1 MIGFVIVY
9 ESDIQGFRDDV
20 LSNRIEERI
29 YANFVRAN
37 HHSVS
42 KSEVQSWKNS
52 LAHMDRV
59 LADASIPDSAG
70 VAVEFTIPGSTK
82 RIDFVVTGFGPEKQ
96 RAAVIVELKQ
106 WTEATL
112 TTKDAIVE
120 TFVGGGRREVNHPS
134 YQAWSYATLLTD
146 FNEAVRSAPI
156 HLHPCAYL
164 HNCESPEIIRN
175 DFYREHV
182 AKAPAFLKDD
192 AVKLRAFIRDHIR
205 YGDKKSVIVEILNG
219 TIRPSKNLADSL
231 VALLKKN
238 PEFTLIDDQKLV
250 YETALALAKKA
261 QTGKKQV
268 LIVEGGPGTGK
279 TVVAVNLLVRLT
291 EGRLNVR
298 YVTKNAAPRAVYEAK
313 LKGHFKK
320 TAISNLFSGPDR
332 LHTVEA
338 DTFGVLVVDEAH
350 RLREKSGIFS
360 NLGENQILEAIRA
373 SRCCVFFVDDAQK
386 VSLKD
391 IGSIAEIR
399 RLAKKESAEVTEAK
413 LESQF
418 RCNGSDGFLG
428 WIDHTLGIRA
438 TANTTLEGV
447 TYDFRVCESASQLR
461 ELIESRNRLA
471 NKARMVAGYCWPWKS
486 KKDKDAKDIV
496 FPEGG
501 FAAQWNLQEDGG
513 TWIMR
518 PDSVKQIGCIHTC
531 QGLEV
536 DYVGVIIGHDYVVRD
551 GKWVAFPERRAK
563 EDQTMRGFAKLLLN
577 DRLAGQRRIEEII
590 RNTYRTL
597 MTRGA
602 RGCYVFSVDKETN
615 AYLSAC
621 MGAVRQCEESLP
633 LVDEVKISARHPFR
647 VLAESERERIPSV
660 RLFPNLKAAAG
671 AFQTSVEDDCE
682 WVELTDSFRPSQDLF
697 IVQVK
702 GESMNRRI
710 PNGSWCLFNRNTKG
724 SRQEKIVL
732 VKHAAISDPENG
744 GSYTVK
750 RYRSMKRLSEGEWSH
765 ETITLWPESN
775 DRSFL
780 PIHVSPTDGENFAV
794 IGEFVAVLA

>member
-1 MIGFVIVY
+1 MIVY
-9 ESDIQGFRDDV
+9 ESDVKGFREDV

-29 YANFVRAN
+29 CSQFVKANR
-37 HHSVS
+37 HSVS
-42 KSEVQSWKNS
+42 RSEVQSWKNS

-59 LADASIPDSAG
+59 LSDSAIPENAG
-70 VAVEFTIPGSTK
+70 VAVEFTIPGSAK

-96 RAAVIVELKQ
+96 RSAIIVELKQ

-112 TTKDAIVE
+112 TNKDAVVE
-120 TFVGGGRREVNHPS
+120 TFVGGGMREMNHPS

-146 FNEAVRSAPI
+146 FNEAVRNTPI
-156 HLHPCAYL
+156 YLHPCAYL
-164 HNCESPEIIRN
+164 HNCESPDTIRN
-175 DFYREHV
+175 TFYSDHV

-192 AVKLRAFIRDHIR
+192 AAKLRSFIRDHIR

-219 TIRPSKNLADSL
+219 RIRPSRNLADNLAS
-231 VALLKKN
+231 LLKGN

-261 QTGKKQV
+261 QRGKRQV

-279 TVVAVNLLVRLT
+279 TVVAINLLVRLT
-291 EGRLNVR
+291 EGHLNTR
-298 YVTKNAAPRAVYEAK
+298 YITKNAAPRAVYEVK

-320 TAISNLFSGPDR
+320 NAISNLFSGPDG
-332 LHTVEA
+332 LHTVEGN
-338 DTFGVLVVDEAH
+338 TFDALVIDEAH
-350 RLREKSGIFS
+350 RLRQKSGLFA
-360 NLGENQILEAIRA
+360 NLGENQIAEAIRA
-373 SRCCVFFVDDAQK
+373 SRFCVFFVDDAQR

-391 IGSIAEIR
+391 IGSVAEIR
-399 RLAKKESAEVTEAK
+399 RLAKSESAEVTEAK

-428 WIDHTLGIRA
+428 WIDNTLGLRS
-438 TANTTLEGV
+438 TANQTLEGIS
-447 TYDFRVCESASQLR
+447 YDFRVCDSPSQLR
-461 ELIESRNRLA
+461 DLIEARNKIA

-486 KKDKDAKDIV
+486 KKEKDANDIV
-496 FPEGG
+496 FPEEG
-501 FAAQWNLQEDGG
+501 FSAQWNLQEDGG
-513 TWIMR
+513 TWILR

-536 DYVGVIIGHDYVVRD
+536 DYVGVIMGHDYVVRD
-551 GKWVAFPERRAK
+551 GKWVAFPQRRAK

-577 DRLAGQRRIEEII
+577 DRLNGQLQIESII
-590 RNTYRTL
+590 KNTYRTL

-602 RGCYVFSVDKETN
+602 RGCYVYSVDEETN
-615 AYLSAC
+615 AYLKSC
-621 MGAVRQCEESLP
+621 IGVQSQT
-633 LVDEVKISARHPFR
+633 DEISSVIAAPVHTARHPFQ
-647 VLAESERERIPSV
+647 VVSPGERTSVPCV

-671 AFQTSVEDDCE
+671 VFLSSSEDECE
-682 WVELTDSFRPSQDLF
+682 WVELPETFKPSADLF
-697 IVQVK
+697 IVQIQ

-710 PNGSWCLFNRNTKG
+710 PSGSWCLFNRNTKG

-732 VKHAAISDPENG
+732 VQHASISDPENG

-750 RYRSMKRLSEGEWSH
+750 RYRSVKRASGEEWSH
-765 ETITLWPESN
+765 ESITLWPESS

-780 PIHVSPTDGENFAV
+780 PIQIRSTEGDGFAV
-794 IGEFVAVLA
+794 LGEFVAVLG